1 MPIADENDCRLG
13 ISRFTLAYT
22 LSTDFSEADIL
33 SFDYAFSL
41 L

>member
-13 ISRFTLAYT
+13 SRFTLAYT